1 MTRSDFFGE
10 EDLRQ
15 IADWGLTLEKVLS
28 DIERCKKGFSVVR
41 LQRPCTVGDG
51 LTVLRGSELDR
62 LSQVQAQA
70 ASAGR
75 ITKFVPAS
83 GAASRM
89 FQLLLSLM
97 DRLAVLDGSQSEA
110 AIDPTDRNHQMFL
123 QFIRNLKQFAF
134 YDELRSVMTRD
145 GLQIEQ
151 VVAHKRYAD
160 LLTYLLTPT
169 GLNYANLPKG
179 LIPFHRYADHSR
191 TPLEEHLV
199 EAVAYAQDQDRVA
212 RVHFTVPPEY
222 QEAMRA
228 HVETLRPRY
237 ERLGCRF
244 IVTFSVQKP
253 STDTL
258 AVDQWNEPFRDETGR
273 LVFRPAGHGAL
284 LENLNDLQGDI
295 IFIKNIDNLA
305 VDRLKPET
313 YLYKRA
319 LAGYLIEL
327 QNEIFHYLQALS
339 HERHEL
345 VEERWLKEVFAFARE
360 RLSLAPPADLARKSQ
375 AERKAFLAGRLNRPL
390 RVCGV
395 VQNTGEPGGGPFWVR
410 HPDNTLSLQII
421 EAAQVDMQTA
431 EQRALWEAATHFNP
445 VDLVCGVRDYRG
457 RPFDLPR
464 FSDPDTG
471 FIAQKSKDGKV
482 LRALELPGLWNGA
495 MAHWNTAFVE
505 VPLITFNPVKTV
517 FDLLRDAHRGA

>member
-1 MTRSDFFGE
+1 MTKNNFFRD

-15 IADWGLTLEKVLS
+15 IKEQGLTLEKVQS
-28 DIERCKKGFSVVR
+28 DIERFKKGFPVVR

-51 LTVLRGSELDR
+51 ITILQSDELDR
-62 LSQVQAQA
+62 LSQVHAEA

-75 ITKFVPAS
+75 MTKFVPAS

-89 FQLLLSLM
+89 FQLLLSVM
-97 DRLAVLDGSQSEA
+97 ERSKA
-110 AIDPTDRNHQMFL
+110 ADDAPGETPVDVDARDFQMFL
-123 QFIRNLKQFAF
+123 QFLRNLKQFAF
-134 YDELRSVMTRD
+134 YDDLRLVMAGD
-145 GLQIEQ
+145 GLPIEQ
-151 VVAHKRYAD
+151 ALTDGHHTE
-160 LLTYLLTPT
+160 LLPHLLTPR

-179 LIPFHRYADHSR
+179 LILFHRYTDHTR

-199 EAVAYAQDQDRVA
+199 EAAAYAQDQDRVA

-222 QEAMRA
+222 HEAMRDHIEA
-228 HVETLRPRY
+228 VQQRC
-237 ERLGCRF
+237 ERLGCRYM
-244 IVTFSVQKP
+244 VAFSVQKP
-253 STDTL
+253 STDTI
-258 AVDQWNEPFRDETGR
+258 AVDQRNEPFRDETGR

-284 LENLNDLQGDI
+284 LENLNNVQGDI
-295 IFIKNIDNLA
+295 IFIKNIDNVT
-305 VDRLKPET
+305 VDRLKPPT

-319 LAGYLIEL
+319 LAGYLLEL
-327 QNEIFHYLQALS
+327 QNVIFPHLQALL
-339 HERHEL
+339 HER
-345 VEERWLKEVFAFARE
+345 VEEQSLKEMFAFARE
-360 RLSLAPPADLARKSQ
+360 KLSIVPPAELMQKSR
-375 AERKAFLAGRLNRPL
+375 AERIAFLASRLNRPL

-395 VQNTGEPGGGPFWVR
+395 VPNTGEPGGGPFWVQQSD
-410 HPDNTLSLQII
+410 HTLSLQII
-421 EAAQVDMQTA
+421 EAAQIDMQDPG
-431 EQRALWEAATHFNP
+431 QRACWEAVTHFNP

-457 RPFDLPR
+457 SPFDLPR

-495 MAHWNTAFVE
+495 MAHWNTVFVE

>member
-1 MTRSDFFGE
+1 MTKSNFFGE

-15 IADWGLTLEKVLS
+15 IAERGLTLEKVLS
-28 DIERCKKGFSVVR
+28 DIERFAKGFPVVR
-41 LQRPCTVGDG
+41 LQRPCTVKDG
-51 LTVLRGSELDR
+51 ITVLQSSELDR
-62 LSQVQAQA
+62 LSQIHAQA
-70 ASAGR
+70 AWAGR

-97 DRLAVLDGSQSEA
+97 DRIGTLKGSWRETAGDAQ
-110 AIDPTDRNHQMFL
+110 DRDHQMFL
-123 QFIRNLKQFAF
+123 QFVRDLKQFAF
-134 YDELRSVMTRD
+134 YDELRSVMVRD
-145 GLQIEQ
+145 GLDIKQ
-151 VVAHKRYAD
+151 VVMHRRHAD
-160 LLTYLLTPT
+160 LLTYLLTAT

-191 TPLEEHLV
+191 TPLAEHLV
-199 EAVAYAQDQDRVA
+199 EAAAYAQDQDRVA

-222 QEAMRA
+222 QETMRA
-228 HVETLRPRY
+228 HIETLRPRY
-237 ERLGCRF
+237 ERLGCRYV
-244 IVTFSVQKP
+244 VTFSVQKP

-258 AVDQWNEPFRDETGR
+258 AVDQRNEPCRDEAGR

-295 IFIKNIDNLA
+295 VFIKNIDNLT

-327 QNEIFHYLQALS
+327 QDEIFRYLHALS
-339 HERHEL
+339 HER
-345 VEERWLKEVFAFARE
+345 VEERLLKEMFAFARE
-360 RLSLAPPADLARKSQ
+360 KLSLVPPVDLARKSR
-375 AERKAFLAGRLNRPL
+375 AERMAFLAGRLNRPL

-395 VQNTGEPGGGPFWVR
+395 VQNTGEPGGGPFWIR
-410 HPDNTLSLQII
+410 QPDNTLSLQII

-445 VDLVCGVRDYRG
+445 VDLVCGVRDYCG
-457 RPFDLPR
+457 RPFDLRR

-495 MAHWNTAFVE
+495 MTHWNTVFVE
-505 VPLITFNPVKTV
+505 VPLVIFNPVKTV
-517 FDLLRDAHRGA
+517 FDLLRDAHQGA